1 MSKNLLRR
9 FYIFYIY
16 SIWDSSLT
24 YTFDKPILFFLFM
37 MQEVAIDIVQK
48 KEADEA
54 SSIFIDGLKPV
65 VAIKEMEVVI
75 SDANSYH
82 NIDVSKEKTQ
92 ILEASCQCSSAA
104 IMDSPDQSRVK
115 EPLSSPF

>member
-1 MSKNLLRR
+1 MAN
-9 FYIFYIY
+9 FCC
-16 SIWDSSLT
+16 SIETEPRTLNQGQ
-24 YTFDKPILFFLFM
+24 LHHAR
-37 MQEVAIDIVQK
+37 EVAIDIVQK

-75 SDANSYH
+75 SDANSIH
-82 NIDVSKEKTQ
+82 KMDVSKEHTQ
-92 ILEASCQCSSAA
+92 ILETSCQCSSAA